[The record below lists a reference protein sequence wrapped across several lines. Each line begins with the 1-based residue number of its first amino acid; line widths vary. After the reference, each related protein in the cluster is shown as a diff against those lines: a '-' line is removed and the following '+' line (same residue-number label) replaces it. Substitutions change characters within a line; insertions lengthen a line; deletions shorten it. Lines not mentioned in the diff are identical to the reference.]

1 MFVTSGVSSATREY
15 VERVWRTNDRLGRF
29 CFLTA
34 LRLMILLMSFYHLKS
49 CFSNQ
54 FIKIN
59 EFFLSLELW
68 FEDICLSFKPIM
80 TFCDTKKD
88 I

>member
-1 MFVTSGVSSATREY
+1 MGCEFCKAEIGK
-15 VERVWRTNDRLGRF
+15 RVWRTNDRLGRF

-54 FIKIN
+54 LIKIN

-80 TFCDTKKD
+80 TFCDTKKEV
-88 I
+88 

>member
-1 MFVTSGVSSATREY
+1 MFVTSGVISAKRKYIEECGEPMTDLI
-15 VERVWRTNDRLGRF
+15 DRLGRF

-54 FIKIN
+54 LIKIN
-59 EFFLSLELW
+59 NSFFRAVV
-68 FEDICLSFKPIM
+68 
-80 TFCDTKKD
+80 
-88 I
+88 

>member
-1 MFVTSGVSSATREY
+1 MLVTSGVISAKRKY
-15 VERVWRTNDRLGRF
+15 VEESGEPMTDLLDRLGRF

-54 FIKIN
+54 LIKIN
-59 EFFLSLELW
+59 ELFL
-68 FEDICLSFKPIM
+68 
-80 TFCDTKKD
+80 
-88 I
+88 